1 MYSRTFIPCEHVVF
15 TDFEGGEGIL
25 VDLNTKRYYRL
36 NETAALVWRSLE
48 QRKSAAEIAAEFEF
62 TYEVTQEHAHLS
74 IEKLLRLLETSK
86 LVRTNA

>member
-1 MYSRTFIPCEHVVF
+1 MTSTFIPCEHVVF

-36 NETAALVWRSLE
+36 NETATLIWRSLE
-48 QRKSAAEIAAEFEF
+48 QRKSAAEIASEIEA

-74 IEKLLRLLETSK
+74 IGRLVKRLEMSK
-86 LVRTNA
+86 LVRTDS